1 MNHFDSFEKFF
12 NSLSESYNSDVDIKW
27 IDRNDNL
34 IGLFSIN
41 NIVYQI
47 NCINKGNDIWT
58 YKFYLYDSNLK
69 ELSPDITNFNTGKM
83 SILSTIR
90 KGMLYL
96 IDNKTP
102 KCLIFGSL
110 DKSEGRKKLYSRYSN
125 EIKELYGYELH
136 TSQIDNKKVFVLVKD
151 IEFYKVEKIVNE
163 LIDEILNDI

>member
-1 MNHFDSFEKFF
+1 MKHSFEKYF
-12 NSLSESYNSDVDIKW
+12 NSLSESYDSDVDIKW
-27 IDRNDNL
+27 IDRNNNL
-34 IGLFSIN
+34 IGLFSVN
-41 NIVYQI
+41 DIVYQI

-58 YKFYLYDSNLK
+58 YKFYLYDSNSK

-83 SILSTIR
+83 SVLSTVR
-90 KGMLYL
+90 KGMRYL

-110 DKSEGRKKLYSRYSN
+110 DTSEGRKKLYSRYSN

-136 TSQIDNKKVFVLVKD
+136 TSKIHNKKIFVLVKD
-151 IEFYKVEKIVNE
+151 IEFYKVEKIVDE